1 MTETSP
7 FVAGARVALEGYGN
21 WREDFVLK
29 VYKSGNFYPEKPPHR
44 NSGDLNNRITTNVG
58 RHAKPGRASS
68 WDRDQ
73 LYLWDAQTEAQIA
86 AGIALTERRNR
97 LVTIRKSIERLKPEA
112 TTDAMLDQIEA
123 ALALPVQPVTEG

>member
-29 VYKSGNFYPEKPPHR
+29 VYKSGNFTLKSAPSQQWRPQQSYYDKR
-44 NSGDLNNRITTNVG
+44 WQARKT
-58 RHAKPGRASS
+58 GRASS